1 MAQLAINCLEAACR
15 ERQQLAGSSEGG
27 VQVGR
32 RKPVIQG
39 VPVRKIL
46 SGSPGTGYG
55 RELSRQRTKL
65 IEIQHATRARVDLK
79 LTLITEPN
87 MQPTIRTTAPAS
99 PSSQPTFKF
108 VRMPTVL
115 QITGLGRSTI
125 YRLIAEKK
133 FPVPVRVGD
142 RAVAWRQVD
151 LDAWS
156 ERRMPS
162 SN

>member
-1 MAQLAINCLEAACR
+1 MKRALGALGI
-15 ERQQLAGSSEGG
+15 
-27 VQVGR
+27 
-32 RKPVIQG
+32 
-39 VPVRKIL
+39 
-46 SGSPGTGYG
+46 
-55 RELSRQRTKL
+55 SRTNL
-65 IEIQHATRARVDLK
+65 IEIQHATQAGSDLK
-79 LTLITEPN
+79 LTLITEPD
-87 MQPTIRTTAPAS
+87 MQPTIRTPALAS
-99 PSSQPTFKF
+99 TIIPPTPKF

-156 ERRMPS
+156 EGRLPS
-162 SN
+162 SH

>member
-1 MAQLAINCLEAACR
+1 
-15 ERQQLAGSSEGG
+15 
-27 VQVGR
+27 
-32 RKPVIQG
+32 
-39 VPVRKIL
+39 
-46 SGSPGTGYG
+46 
-55 RELSRQRTKL
+55 
-65 IEIQHATRARVDLK
+65 
-79 LTLITEPN
+79 

-99 PSSQPTFKF
+99 HSSPPTPKF
-108 VRMPTVL
+108 VRMPTPTVL

-156 ERRMPS
+156 EGRLPS
-162 SN
+162 PH